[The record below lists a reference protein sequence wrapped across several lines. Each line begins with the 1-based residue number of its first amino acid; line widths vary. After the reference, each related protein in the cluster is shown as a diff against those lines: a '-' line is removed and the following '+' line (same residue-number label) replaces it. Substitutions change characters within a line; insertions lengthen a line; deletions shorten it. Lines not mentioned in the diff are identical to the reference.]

1 MKKPAFAQID
11 RAPSLRSVPFART
24 VADPETIQLTVRQ
37 REQLA
42 RIGMRLNLP
51 PRMVI
56 YREGSPSHWVFVVA
70 EGAVKCFRELPSG
83 KRMVGAFLFPRDL
96 FGLAENGRYINCAQ
110 AITRVV
116 LYRLPIKELRVLL
129 KHDADLQFQFL
140 SKVTHE
146 LRQAQRRAILLN
158 RRDAAGRLAMF
169 IQGMSGEPA
178 EGTAPGHDEVMLPM
192 SRSDIAGFLGL
203 SLESVSRAS
212 AELERRGMVK
222 FTGRHAVRIV
232 DQPRFSK
239 LVASV

>member
-1 MKKPAFAQID
+1 MKKPAVAQID
-11 RAPSLRSVPFART
+11 RAPSLRAVPFDRT
-24 VADPETIQLTVRQ
+24 VADPETIQLTDRQ

-51 PRMVI
+51 ARMVI
-56 YREGSPSHWVFVVA
+56 YREAAPSHWVFAVA

-83 KRMVGAFLFPRDL
+83 KRVVGAFLFPRDL

-129 KHDADLQFQFL
+129 MHDAGLQFQFL
-140 SKVTHE
+140 SKLTHE
-146 LRQAQRRAILLN
+146 LRQAQRRTILLN

-169 IQGMSGEPA
+169 IDGMSIETVP
-178 EGTAPGHDEVMLPM
+178 GTGRTDDNVMLPM
-192 SRSDIAGFLGL
+192 TRSDIAAFIGL
-203 SLESVSRAS
+203 SLETVSRAS

-222 FTGRHAVRIV
+222 FIGRHAVRIV

-239 LVASV
+239 LVADV